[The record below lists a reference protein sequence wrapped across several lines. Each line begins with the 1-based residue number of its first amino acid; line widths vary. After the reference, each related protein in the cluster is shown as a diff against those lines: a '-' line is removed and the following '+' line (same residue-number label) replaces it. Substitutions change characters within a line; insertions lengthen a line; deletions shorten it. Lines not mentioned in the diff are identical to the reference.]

1 VSSQETSERDS
12 DDWDRHWDD
21 YAASAAANPAQ
32 EYRRRLILDRLGSGD
47 PPRRVLDVGSGTGDL
62 AAGLL
67 ARFPE
72 ADVVGLE
79 LSRYAVE
86 LAEEKVPRA
95 TFLCRNLLEERAPE
109 SGYDGWATH
118 AVCSEVLEHVD
129 DPAQLL
135 SNARAYMSEGCRL
148 VVTVPGGP
156 RSAFDRHLGH
166 RRHFSPDDLQRLLE
180 QAGFTPDSCA
190 AAGFP
195 FFNLY
200 RLVVLLRGRRLI
212 EDVGTSHG
220 LSLSARLVMGAFRQL
235 FRANVPRSRWGW
247 QTVGVA
253 TVESGQRARQRP
265 TRPSAARARR
275 T

>member
-1 VSSQETSERDS
+1 MSGHETSERDS

-21 YAASAAANPAQ
+21 YAASATANPAQ
-32 EYRRRLILDRLGSGD
+32 EYRRRLILDQLDCGV
-47 PPRRVLDVGSGTGDL
+47 PPRRVLDVGAGTGEL
-62 AAGLL
+62 AAALL

-72 ADVVGLE
+72 AEVVGLE
-79 LSRYAVE
+79 LSRHAVE
-86 LAEEKVPRA
+86 LARDKVRRA
-95 TFLCRNLLEERAPE
+95 TFLRRDLLEERAPE
-109 SGYDGWATH
+109 APYGAWATH

-129 DPAQLL
+129 DPARLL
-135 SNARAYMSEGCRL
+135 ASARAYMSEGCRL

-156 RSAFDRHLGH
+156 RSAFDVHLGH

-180 QAGFTPDSCA
+180 QAGFTPDRCA

-212 EDVGTSHG
+212 EDVGADHG
-220 LSLSARLVMGAFRQL
+220 LSPSARLVMGTFRRL
-235 FRANVPRSRWGW
+235 FRANLPRSPWGW

-253 TVESGQRARQRP
+253 T
-265 TRPSAARARR
+265 AAAPASRL
-275 T
+275 